1 MITIKSEIE
10 GSELQELLEIYRSV
24 GWMKH
29 DEEIIRTVFNASTHK
44 VFAVTEGRIIGFARA
59 LSDGVFNAAIYD
71 VVVHKDH
78 QGKGI
83 ARLLLEN
90 LLDELKHVS
99 CIHLISTTGNT
110 TFYEKCGFKKLITGM
125 AIYRNPQLGSEY
137 LE

>member
-29 DEEIIRTVFNASTHK
+29 DEEIIRTVFNASTHN

-90 LLDELKHVS
+90 LLDELKNVS

-110 TFYEKCGFKKLITGM
+110 TFYEKCGFKKLTTGM
-125 AIYRNPQLGSEY
+125 AIYRNPQLASEY

>member
-71 VVVHKDH
+71 VVIHKNH

-90 LLDELKHVS
+90 LLDELKNVS

-110 TFYEKCGFKKLITGM
+110 TFYEKCGFKKLTTGM
-125 AIYRNPQLGSEY
+125 AIYRNPQLASEY

>member
-29 DEEIIRTVFNASTHK
+29 DEEIIRTVFNASTHN

-78 QGKGI
+78 HGKGI

-90 LLDELKHVS
+90 LLDELKNVS

-110 TFYEKCGFKKLITGM
+110 TFYEKFGFKKLTTGM
-125 AIYRNPQLGSEY
+125 AIYRNPQLASEY

>member
-90 LLDELKHVS
+90 LLDELKNVS

-110 TFYEKCGFKKLITGM
+110 TFYEKCGFKKLTTGM
-125 AIYRNPQLGSEY
+125 AIYRNPQLASEY

>member
-10 GSELQELLEIYRSV
+10 CSELQELLEVYQSV

-29 DEEIIRTVFNASTHK
+29 DEEIIRTVFKASTHK

-83 ARLLLEN
+83 ARLLLEK

-110 TFYEKCGFKKLITGM
+110 AFYEKCGFKKLTTGM
-125 AIYRNPQLGSEY
+125 AIYRNPQLASEY

>member
-71 VVVHKDH
+71 VVVHKNH

-90 LLDELKHVS
+90 LLDELKNVS

-110 TFYEKCGFKKLITGM
+110 TFYEKCGFKKLTTGM
-125 AIYRNPQLGSEY
+125 AIYRNPQLASEY